1 MIGRVTKFLFG
12 SDLWKSQLGVMTA
25 MSIISLL
32 WYIIDWCSFTTFRA
46 LSDWLLWVNNI
57 LAGLI
62 LTLPFL
68 FTRKLWIQVV
78 WICLVD
84 MLLLA
89 DIMYCRTYFTSIP
102 LDSFGLISNLSD
114 FTASIFSSISLLDL
128 GFPIIIVASLI
139 LYCKIKPNTPPHRQ
153 LRYLSCI
160 AILAL
165 ISLVGIKL
173 RGGFYKE
180 YDRLVQSC
188 YYSTCGSPT
197 YTFAGHVLYSVL
209 DQQNNSK
216 SELTPQ
222 IQSWL
227 SEHQEMFPHTALID
241 SIKPRKNLVVIFC
254 ESLESWVIESKIN
267 DKEITPYLNSL
278 ISDSTSFYA
287 PDMLTQ
293 VAAGRSID
301 AQLLLHAGMLPMNGS
316 VYSMKFPA
324 STYPTINKA
333 LKEKYGTRSIL
344 LTCDKPITWNQEII
358 SRSFGYDSL
367 IDRRDWVIDELVG
380 NPGKLSDGSFMR
392 QSVAKLSDENLWQEG
407 TPAMLTFITYSGHNP
422 FKLPDSLRDS
432 TFNVYSADIPTNLA
446 DYITMAHYTDSQL
459 STLINY
465 LKSRSDWDETLVVI
479 IGDHEGLASWRQEIR
494 NQSAEA
500 EKLVSAG
507 QFTPFILLNSPITG
521 RYDGTFG
528 QIDMYPT
535 LLNLLGLDNYQWHG
549 LGTSLFNQTHPG
561 FTISSMTNEIV
572 GDTTKLS
579 PSQINH
585 IKHARS
591 ISDAIIRTDY
601 FKTVVMPD

>member
-1 MIGRVTKFLFG
+1 MRQLARFLFG
-12 SDLWKSQLGVMTA
+12 SDLWKSRLGIMTA
-25 MSIISLL
+25 MSIMSLL
-32 WYIIDWCSFTTFRA
+32 WYVIDRCSFTTFRA

-62 LTLPFL
+62 LTLPFI
-68 FTRKLWIQVV
+68 FTRKAWIQVA
-78 WICLVD
+78 WICIVD
-84 MLLLA
+84 MLLVA

-209 DQQNNSK
+209 DHQNNSK
-216 SELTPQ
+216 AELTPQ

-227 SEHQEMFPHTALID
+227 SEHQEMFPHTALTD
-241 SIKPRKNLVVIFC
+241 SIKSRKNLVVIFC

-287 PDMLTQ
+287 PDMLIQ

-301 AQLLLHAGMLPMNGS
+301 AQLLFHAGMLPMNGS

-465 LKSRSDWDETLVVI
+465 LKSRSDWNETLVVI

-561 FTISSMTNEIV
+561 FAISSMTNEIV
-572 GDTTKLS
+572 GDTTNVS

-591 ISDAIIRTDY
+591 ISDAIIRTDHL
-601 FKTVVMPD
+601 KSVPLPD

>member
-1 MIGRVTKFLFG
+1 MRQLARFLLG
-12 SDLWKSQLGVMTA
+12 SDLWKSRLGIMTA
-25 MSIISLL
+25 MSVMSLL
-32 WYIIDWCSFTTFRA
+32 WYVIDRCSFTTFRA

-68 FTRKLWIQVV
+68 FTRKAWIQVV
-78 WICLVD
+78 WICIVD
-84 MLLLA
+84 MLLVA

-139 LYCKIKPNTPPHRQ
+139 LYCKTKPNTPPHRQ

-227 SEHQEMFPHTALID
+227 SEHQEMFPHTALTD

-278 ISDSTSFYA
+278 INDSTSFYA

-301 AQLLLHAGMLPMNGS
+301 AQLLFHAGMLSMNGS

-333 LKEKYGTRSIL
+333 LKEQYGTRSIL

-392 QSVAKLSDENLWQEG
+392 QSVAKLRDENLWQEG

-422 FKLPDSLRDS
+422 FKLPDNLRDS
-432 TFNVYSADIPTNLA
+432 SFNAYSADIPTNLA

-521 RYDGTFG
+521 RYYGTFG

-561 FTISSMTNEIV
+561 FAISSMTNEIV

-585 IKHARS
+585 IKQARS
-591 ISDAIIRTDY
+591 ISDAIIRTDHL
-601 FKTVVMPD
+601 KSVSLPD